1 VGQRRNLW
9 RLIQAPTGNEDV
21 DYGNLLNIFQSYY
34 ENPVKF
40 VADILGAVSYNG
52 NLGPDPWQC
61 DVLDALVEH
70 RLIAVRAPH
79 GIGKTTGCSFA
90 IHWYLTTHYMCKIPI
105 VAPTFG
111 KQVKAMIF
119 SEVHAWRRKSLLREI
134 YTQNQTKMAIIGAEN
149 EWFAE
154 GVAAE
159 EPDKVEG
166 FHAPGG
172 VLYIF
177 DEAKGIQ
184 KKIWDAARGALT
196 GPEDRMLAVST
207 PPLAPIGEFVR
218 VFTQLRATW
227 KTFHFGPTPR
237 QSKKWRR
244 EREREWPKGSPEYVS
259 KILGEIPK
267 SSTDRTV
274 IPLDLIEKAMQ
285 RQPTAEDLKGS
296 TSVGMDVA
304 RYGQD
309 ETVMAFRHGKVI
321 LPLET
326 FAKQDTAISAKL
338 LEEVLPGY
346 DTAQVDEVAVG
357 AGVVDPISHHPELK
371 HKLVPVKNNDESP
384 DPERYHDLGTWMWF
398 MFVKWLEDG
407 GVLPYDDELCSQLA
421 TREFEWHFQ
430 HGRMTRKLVSKKDT
444 AKNRQKSPDRA
455 EAVILAAIGA
465 PKAMVAYLSQA
476 DMDAN
481 DKLRLESARLKAE
494 LMSRMGKSVKA
505 EEVLKDQGP
514 EQRRPD
520 TFGLRSRREALTT
533 RQLSQDERVNPL
545 RGGFWR
551 RNRP

>member
-1 VGQRRNLW
+1 MERVTQRRNLW
-9 RLIQAPTGNEDV
+9 RLIQAPTGNDDI
-21 DYGNLLNIFQSYY
+21 DYGNLLNIFESYY
-34 ENPVKF
+34 QNPVHY

-70 RLIAVRAPH
+70 RLVAVRCPH
-79 GIGKTTGCSFA
+79 GVGKTTCAAFA
-90 IHWYLTTHYMCKIPI
+90 VHWYLPTHYMCKIPI

-119 SEVHAWRRKSLLREI
+119 SEIHGWRRKSLLRDI

-227 KTFHFGPTPR
+227 KTFAYGPTPR
-237 QSKKWRR
+237 QSKSWRK
-244 EREREWPKGSPEYVS
+244 EREREWPKSSPEYIS
-259 KILGEIPK
+259 KVLGEIPK
-267 SSTDRTV
+267 SSTDRTI
-274 IPLDLIEKAMQ
+274 IPMDLIEKAMM
-285 RQPTAEDLKGS
+285 RQPSPEDLLGV
-296 TSVGMDVA
+296 TRIGMDVA

-309 ETVMAFRHGKVI
+309 STVIACLHGKVV
-321 LPLET
+321 LPLEA
-326 FAKQDTAISAKL
+326 FAKQDTSISAKL
-338 LEEVLPGY
+338 VEELLPSY
-346 DTAQVDEVAVG
+346 DSLQVDEATVG
-357 AGVVDPISHHPELK
+357 AGVIDPLSHHPTLK
-371 HKLVPVKNNDESP
+371 QKVIPVRNNDASPMPES
-384 DPERYHDLGTWMWF
+384 YHDLATYMWF
-398 MFVKWLEDG
+398 MLVKWLEDG
-407 GVLPYDDELCSQLA
+407 GILPNDDELASQLA
-421 TREFEWHFQ
+421 TKEFEWHFL
-430 HGRMTRKLVSKKDT
+430 HGRMSRKLVSKKDS

-455 EAVILAAIGA
+455 DAVILACI
-465 PKAMVAYLSQA
+465 PVPRVVVACLSQT
-476 DMDAN
+476 DMDLN
-481 DKLRLESARLKAE
+481 DKQ
-494 LMSRMGKSVKA
+494 RMLAAVIRAQNQPRRVAK
-505 EEVLKDQGP
+505 EEVLKDDGP
-514 EQRRPD
+514 EQKMTDRLGMRNRRD
-520 TFGLRSRREALTT
+520 AMTSRHEGIHG
-533 RQLSQDERVNPL
+533 SNPL
-545 RGGFWR
+545 QNSFWR
-551 RNRP
+551 RKKP